1 MKRAI
6 SGTAALPL
14 SLPISVR
21 AYAAEVDLEAEARSD
36 LHEGDGGERAPRSPK
51 LNEPSAWTFVFDT
64 ETTVEPSQRFRVG
77 FYRLYEADRLD
88 EERLFLDLAAL
99 TEREVRTAKLYCQR
113 RGLPPPI
120 TLEEF
125 RRELLKAIGIGSMIV
140 TFNGPFDI
148 ARTAIDASPARA
160 TKWRRK
166 MQDGFSFRFSEDE
179 FEPCIQVKT
188 LNPSASIVELTAPRR
203 QDTGRSQRKKDDSTP
218 ADRGYF
224 TDVKTLAKAVTS
236 RAHSLESLC
245 ATLKTPTRKV
255 GSQEHGAALSFDY
268 LDYARSDVAAT
279 WECYVRIKAKYDG
292 YGLNTPAH
300 DIVSEASIG
309 KAAIA
314 SMGVRPWREVQPGG
328 QDPALV
334 SLIMSTYFGG
344 RTEVRIRRQKVCVLH
359 TDFTSMYPTVCTA
372 QGLWRFVIGEGF
384 THRDGTDEVR
394 AFLEAATPEQFQDL
408 AAWPKLTALVR
419 VTPNFDLFPIRA
431 PFGAPT
437 ATGKRRGKAARPS
450 ATIGLNYLRANR
462 PLWFTLADCLV
473 AKFLSGVTPAI
484 EEALVF
490 EPGPPQAGLEPVKV
504 LGRHAI
510 DPYKHDFYRE
520 LICARQR
527 EDRAKIGKS
536 EAQQAEIEEVRDG
549 LKTVANA
556 SSYGMFVQVNVN
568 REPKKAMV
576 RIFKPDGSTFTKR
589 MVKVETLGP
598 WFNPIIA
605 TLITGAARLMVALA
619 EDRVLKAGLDWAF
632 CDTDSMAIAK
642 PDGMDDAS
650 FEERAL
656 SVVEWFRPLNPYGL
670 DEPILKIEKVNYA
683 VNDKTKIEP
692 LYCWAISSKR
702 YALFSVDADGRP
714 IIRKASAHGL
724 GHLRSPY
731 DPKDAPTCFPE
742 PLPAVLSGKE
752 KLQRWHYDV
761 WCAILEAVLR
771 GEPDDVC
778 FDYHP
783 DLNSPTV
790 SRYTASSPELLKWFA
805 AWNTGKAYADQIKPH
820 GFLYTLHGRRL
831 APDGEIPD
839 PLEGVV
845 AQGHILPV
853 APFESSL
860 PKAIG
865 QAFDRVTGR
874 PVRASDLE
882 TYAEAL
888 IDYPY
893 RPEAKFGNGD
903 AFDTGR
909 TERVYVDAC
918 EVRFIG
924 KEADRWEEEYFLG
937 LRRGELAVEYG
948 GDPVK
953 GGLAFDQ
960 LRSAMAAFGK
970 SEVSRAS
977 GIARGTLAKIEAGKP
992 ATTPVPLDAVIA
1004 AVATLNRGRT
1014 EAQLRADREKARL
1027 RDLVMELGGLRKA
1040 ARSLGIDG
1048 SNLSKRLRA

>member
-1 MKRAI
+1 MKQAS
-6 SGTAALPL
+6 SGTAASPL

-21 AYAAEVDLEAEARSD
+21 AYAAEVDLEAIAEPASED
-36 LHEGDGGERAPRSPK
+36 GDSPLPKPRPPK

-64 ETTVEPSQRFRVG
+64 ETTIDPSQRFRVG
-77 FYRLYEADRLD
+77 FYRLYEGERLD
-88 EERLFLDLAAL
+88 EEFLFHDPAAL
-99 TEREVRTAKLYCQR
+99 TRREARTSEAYCR
-113 RGLPPPI
+113 RQGMPPPI
-120 TLEEF
+120 TLEDF
-125 RRELLKAIGIGSMIV
+125 RSALLKATAIGAMIV

-148 ARTAIDASPARA
+148 ARIAIDASPARA

-166 MQDGFSFRFSEDE
+166 MQDGFSFRLSEDD
-179 FEPCIQVKT
+179 FHPCIQIKT

-203 QDTGRSQRKKDDSTP
+203 QDTGRSQRKKEDATP
-218 ADRGYF
+218 ANRGFF

-245 ATLKTPTRKV
+245 AALETPTQKV
-255 GSQEHGAALSFDY
+255 GSQEHGAPLSSGY

-279 WECYVRIKAKYDG
+279 WECYIRIKAKYDA

-300 DIVSEASIG
+300 DIISEASIG

-328 QDPALV
+328 LDPGLV

-344 RTEVRIRRQKVCVLH
+344 RTEVRRRREVVRVLH

-419 VTPNFDLFPIRA
+419 VTPDFDLFPIRA
-431 PFGAPT
+431 PFGAST
-437 ATGKRRGKAARPS
+437 ERKGRGKAARPS
-450 ATIGLNYLRANR
+450 ATIGLNYLRADR

-473 AKFLSGVTPAI
+473 AKFLSGVTPEI

-504 LGRHAI
+504 LGRHSI

-527 EDRAKIGKS
+527 EERSKAGKS
-536 EAQQAEIEEVRDG
+536 ETEQAAIEEVRGG

-576 RIFKPDGSTFTKR
+576 RVFKPDGSTFTKR
-589 MVKVETLGP
+589 MAKLETLGP

-619 EDRVLKAGLDWAF
+619 EHQVLKAGLDWAF

-642 PDGMDDAS
+642 PEAMGDAD
-650 FEERAL
+650 FEARAYG
-656 SVVEWFRPLNPYGL
+656 VVEWFRPLNPYGL

-683 VNDKTKIEP
+683 VGSKTQIEP
-692 LYCWAISSKR
+692 LFCWAISSKR
-702 YALFSVDADGRP
+702 YALFNIDADGRP

-731 DPKDAPTCFPE
+731 EPKDAPTCFPQ
-742 PLPAVLSGKE
+742 PLPEVLSGKE

-771 GEPDDVC
+771 GEPDAVY

-783 DLNSPTV
+783 ALEQPTV
-790 SRYTASSPELLKWFA
+790 SRYTASSPELLKWFEP
-805 AWNTGKAYADQIKPH
+805 WNDGKAYADQIKPH
-820 GFLYTLHGRRL
+820 GFLYTLHRRRL
-831 APDGEIPD
+831 PREDAVPD
-839 PLEGVV
+839 PLEGL
-845 AQGHILPV
+845 AEDGRILPV
-853 APFESSL
+853 APFEKDLS
-860 PKAIG
+860 KAIA
-865 QAFDRVTGR
+865 QAFDRVTGLA
-874 PVRASDLE
+874 VRACDLE

-893 RPEAKFGNGD
+893 RPEAKFGNGE

-909 TERVYVDAC
+909 TERLYVHGR
-918 EVRFIG
+918 ELRFIG

-937 LRRGELAVEYG
+937 LRRGELAIEYG

-953 GGLAFDQ
+953 GGLAFEANCAAPWRRLGRARCRERAGSREGPWQ
-960 LRSAMAAFGK
+960 RSK
-970 SEVSRAS
+970 LVSPR
-977 GIARGTLAKIEAGKP
+977 
-992 ATTPVPLDAVIA
+992 
-1004 AVATLNRGRT
+1004 
-1014 EAQLRADREKARL
+1014 
-1027 RDLVMELGGLRKA
+1027 
-1040 ARSLGIDG
+1040 
-1048 SNLSKRLRA
+1048 